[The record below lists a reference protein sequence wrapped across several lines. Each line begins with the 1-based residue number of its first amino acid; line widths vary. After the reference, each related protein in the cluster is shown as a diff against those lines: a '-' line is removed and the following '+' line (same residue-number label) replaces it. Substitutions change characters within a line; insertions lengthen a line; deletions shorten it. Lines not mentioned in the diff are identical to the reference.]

1 MAPQRKRI
9 VHVADAAALAERAC
23 DELLELA
30 RRSIADQGTFRIAL
44 AGGSTPKLLYAR
56 LADQAQRTEFARWQ
70 VFFGDERNVAPDH
83 ADSNF
88 RMASESWL
96 ARGQVPAQN
105 IHRIEGELDS
115 FQAATRY
122 EQQLVAAFGSRSVP
136 RFDVA
141 LLGMGAD
148 GHTASLFPNSSA
160 LEESRAELASNEHRR
175 VALEDDVR
183 LGVESAAQRLAQ
195 ARRAEELVRDRLLPA
210 AGEQVASA
218 RTAYAAG
225 RSSFPALIDA
235 LRELHEIELAEQQAR
250 AEIARRRAELDRA
263 LGRIPG
269 LDW

>member
-115 FQAATRY
+115 FQAAARY

-160 LEESRAELASNEHRR
+160 LEESRAFVTSTWVEKLGCNRITLTLRTLNAARAVYFL
-175 VALEDDVR
+175 VAGADK
-183 LGVESAAQRLAQ
+183 AATLRAVLHDAGEAQ
-195 ARRAEELVRDRLLPA
+195 ALPVRMIQPWDGA
-210 AGEQVASA
+210 V
-218 RTAYAAG
+218 TW
-225 RSSFPALIDA
+225 FV
-235 LRELHEIELAEQQAR
+235 
-250 AEIARRRAELDRA
+250 DRA
-263 LGRIPG
+263 AATQLGA
-269 LDW
+269 D